1 MKISEIT
8 RRNIIDKL
16 RVSGISWCGRLDEV
30 SFLKRIFHLQEMP
43 SYDRRLSNMADD
55 IYQHRV
61 DFIDWKDDW
70 VFDDPRINLLECDDD
85 IFLNFLCEL
94 IHPVVRVNSSET
106 EQLLKIF
113 NKHLEADGYEICEI
127 QKMSGR
133 PIFAARSI
141 TIPIMLDNLTK
152 FDYKFVTE
160 QAGKCDLKLREG
172 DYDGAISSARSLVEG
187 VLGEIYLKCTG
198 NRLEESGDLLRDYK
212 NVKDLLNLSEEKI
225 SNGSLKGIIRSLN
238 GIIQNID
245 TLSNKMGDRHRPLI
259 SPARHQA
266 KFVVD
271 SAKTISDFLFST
283 MESQNDRINSFL
295 DQLLEILNS
304 EKRFFTRE
312 QLLNDSDIKDLL
324 LTSDIYLRQRVKDEF
339 FKRFEVDSYRKSD
352 IYFAVMRVFFEELTV
367 DDVIEIFLE
376 SVRNDQ
382 MISWEEFNKE
392 LLSQKSEL
400 LGQAYKKIYE

>member
-8 RRNIIDKL
+8 RRNIIDELKI
-16 RVSGISWCGRLDEV
+16 SGIVWHGRLDEV
-30 SFLKRIFHLQEMP
+30 SFLKRIFPLQEMP
-43 SYDRRLSNMADD
+43 SSDMRFSNMADD
-55 IYQHRV
+55 VYQHRV
-61 DFIDWKDDW
+61 NFIDWEDDW
-70 VFDDPRINLLECDDD
+70 VFDDSRINIFKCDDD

-113 NKHLEADGYEICEI
+113 NEYLEADRYEICET

-141 TIPIMLDNLTK
+141 TTPIMLDNLTK
-152 FDYKFVTE
+152 FDYKFVKE
-160 QAGKCDLKLREG
+160 QLEKCDLKLREA

-187 VLGEIYLKCTG
+187 VLGEISLKCTG
-198 NRLEESGDLLRDYK
+198 NRLEDSGDLLGDYK
-212 NVKDLLNLSEEKI
+212 KVKDLLNLSEEKI
-225 SNGSLKGIIRSLN
+225 TNECLKGIIRSLN

-245 TLSNKMGDRHRPLI
+245 TLSNKMGDRHRPII
-259 SPARHQA
+259 SPAGHQA

-271 SAKTISDFLFST
+271 SAKAISDFLFST
-283 MESQNDRINSFL
+283 MESQSNRINSFL

-324 LTSDIYLRQRVKDEF
+324 LTSDIYLRQGVKDEF

-382 MISWEEFNKE
+382 MIGWEEFNKE
-392 LLSQKSEL
+392 LLSQKPEL